1 MFLSQNMYF
10 RFWNELHRHKD
21 AYNTQWYVG
30 NTHFKYKNL
39 MLSDILQH
47 ATMEKLLV

>member
-1 MFLSQNMYF
+1 MFLSQSMYF
-10 RFWNELHRHKD
+10 RLWNELHGHKD

-30 NTHFKYKNL
+30 NTHFMYKNL
-39 MLSDILQH
+39 MLSDIVQH